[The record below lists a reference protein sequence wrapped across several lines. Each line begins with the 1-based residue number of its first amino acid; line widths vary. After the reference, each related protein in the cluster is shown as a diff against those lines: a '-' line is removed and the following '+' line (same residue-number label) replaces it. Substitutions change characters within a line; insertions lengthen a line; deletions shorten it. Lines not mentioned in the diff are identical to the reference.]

1 MYLTLTTD
9 RTNLWWLIALAF
21 VIAFGYFLLTAI
33 SFKVYKKVKRH
44 FAIQYAI
51 TKDKKIQRDIEEE
64 RLIVEKGFKI
74 RLYLQIVLGL
84 VLHVNLYFVISL
96 IFDLFEWWYI
106 YVCIGLGLITIIM
119 TNRAFNYIDHRKA
132 RKEFAETNPP
142 E

>member
-9 RTNLWWLIALAF
+9 RTNLWWLLALAF
-21 VIAFGYFLLTAI
+21 LISVGYFLLTAI

-44 FAIQYAI
+44 FAIQYSI
-51 TKDKKIQRDIEEE
+51 SKDKKVQRDIEDE
-64 RLIVEKGFKI
+64 RMIVEKGFKT
-74 RLYLQIVLGL
+74 RLYLQIILGL

-106 YVCIGLGLITIIM
+106 YLCFALGAISMFFTR
-119 TNRAFNYIDHRKA
+119 RAFNIIDHRKA
-132 RKEFAETNPP
+132 RKEFAETAPP